1 MGKSHAQIN
10 IPLKEKLPYTFN
22 SPSDKKLKRNRPYA
36 VPRTPTFLQ
45 WYLFF
50 LGKISWSEFILGCE
64 NILYEIARGLYNN
77 NINKIWKTKKEKEL
91 VIELWETLYLNIRT
105 KIWLHRCNEVI
116 EEEKKK
122 GITKRDKKLYNE
134 NKRKKDES
142 EVEKNEIHET
152 YRKNQKHWK
161 KEKMI

>member
-1 MGKSHAQIN
+1 M
-10 IPLKEKLPYTFN
+10 
-22 SPSDKKLKRNRPYA
+22 
-36 VPRTPTFLQ
+36 
-45 WYLFF
+45 
-50 LGKISWSEFILGCE
+50 
-64 NILYEIARGLYNN
+64 YNN

-152 YRKNQKHWK
+152 YRKNQKH
-161 KEKMI
+161 

>member
-1 MGKSHAQIN
+1 MPDVHTIWNSSTLGEGK
-10 IPLKEKLPYTFN
+10 KLGS
-22 SPSDKKLKRNRPYA
+22 SPSNRYSTNILRRKVKAKKLRDSTSEELDKVINYA
-36 VPRTPTFLQ
+36 LFLVD
-45 WYLFF
+45 
-50 LGKISWSEFILGCE
+50 SEFILGCE

-152 YRKNQKHWK
+152 YRKNQKH
-161 KEKMI
+161 

>member
-1 MGKSHAQIN
+1 MEFVHIRYEKIKGNFCLLKQQYYN
-10 IPLKEKLPYTFN
+10 ISNENVQLRGELEQ
-22 SPSDKKLKRNRPYA
+22 SIISSKKLSKETQIPFSEKRNKEM
-36 VPRTPTFLQ
+36 
-45 WYLFF
+45 
-50 LGKISWSEFILGCE
+50 LG
-64 NILYEIARGLYNN
+64 
-77 NINKIWKTKKEKEL
+77 EKEL

-142 EVEKNEIHET
+142 EVEKNEIHDILV
-152 YRKNQKHWK
+152 
-161 KEKMI
+161 EKIVILIGTSYNNTWDID

>member
-1 MGKSHAQIN
+1 MPDVHTIW
-10 IPLKEKLPYTFN
+10 N
-22 SPSDKKLKRNRPYA
+22 SSTLGEGKKLGSFP
-36 VPRTPTFLQ
+36 
-45 WYLFF
+45 
-50 LGKISWSEFILGCE
+50 SCE
-64 NILYEIARGLYNN
+64 NILYEIARGLYND

-142 EVEKNEIHET
+142 EVEKNEIHDILV
-152 YRKNQKHWK
+152 
-161 KEKMI
+161 EKIVILIGTSYNNTWDID